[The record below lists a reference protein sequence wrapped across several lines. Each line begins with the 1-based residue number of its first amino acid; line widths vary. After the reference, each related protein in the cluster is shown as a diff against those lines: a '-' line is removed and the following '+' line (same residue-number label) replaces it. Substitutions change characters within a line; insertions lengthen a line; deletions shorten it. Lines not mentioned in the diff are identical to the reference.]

1 MQEYEEILRYLSENP
16 PHMDSERNLH
26 ASLLELLANCLR
38 DEKSIIDMVPQGVA
52 HQLGQGHIS
61 HLY

>member
-1 MQEYEEILRYLSENP
+1 MPEYEEILRYLSENP
-16 PHMDSERNLH
+16 PHADAERYVH

-38 DEKSIIDMVPQGVA
+38 DEKPIIDVVPQGVA
-52 HQLGQGHIS
+52 SQLTQGHIS